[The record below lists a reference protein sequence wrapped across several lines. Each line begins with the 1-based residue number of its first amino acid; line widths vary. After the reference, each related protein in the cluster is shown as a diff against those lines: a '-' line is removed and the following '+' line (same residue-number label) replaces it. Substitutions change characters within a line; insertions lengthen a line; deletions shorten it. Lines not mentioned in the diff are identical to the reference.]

1 MGELICVTVGFCSF
15 LQRGFALSHLGVTG
29 CDRGDAFDKDGRWW
43 YNDCCG

>member
-1 MGELICVTVGFCSF
+1 MRDSWLLFL
-15 LQRGFALSHLGVTG
+15 LQRGFALSHLGVAG